1 MFSMITFVCQQLKG
15 RLLMALGRD
24 ALNFLFFLL
33 HRRGYL

>member
-1 MFSMITFVCQQLKG
+1 MFPMMTFVYQQRKG
-15 RLLMALGRD
+15 RLLMVLGRD